1 MNSQAQHELMNLMV
15 SWALIGAIAFTLI
28 MTALSLVGLL
38 AFSNNKQRNKLFYIL
53 AAQIVLVGV
62 MFSLG
67 IFHLSPGAVVNGI
80 EQPLKEAAEK
90 LDRENVASVA
100 ERDRLKGELS
110 ETKRK
115 LADSM
120 AKAAAYDEQIAKAN
134 ANSEAQ
140 REAIAHLQDLAQRA
154 ASEQTLANSQEVN
167 AVKAQLAKA
176 ETELAESRQV
186 EDTLNLRLKDNKSKA
201 SALEQSRRDKE
212 RQLQRAKAIGR
223 VLEVNRGW
231 NFVVLNIGDKQ
242 GMIPDSTLL
251 VLRGGAQIAKLRVK
265 TIEPSQSIADVISG
279 SVRKGATVQPG
290 DNVVFE
296 EIRTPPAQA
305 SQHSTV
311 QGSVQDEPALPPLPA
326 LTH

>member
-1 MNSQAQHELMNLMV
+1 MNSQTQHDLMNLMV
-15 SWALIGAIAFTLI
+15 SWALIGAIAATLI
-28 MTALSLVGLL
+28 ITALSLVGLF
-38 AFSNNKQRNKLFYIL
+38 AFSDNKQRNKLFYL
-53 AAQIVLVGV
+53 LLAQIVLAGII
-62 MFSLG
+62 FSLG
-67 IFHLSPGAVVNGI
+67 IFHPAPGALVKGI

-90 LDRENVASVA
+90 LDGENMASLA
-100 ERDRLKGELS
+100 EQDRLKGELG
-110 ETKRK
+110 ETKHK

-154 ASEQTLANSQEVN
+154 ASEQTLTNSQEVN
-167 AVKAQLAKA
+167 AVKNQLAKA
-176 ETELAESRQV
+176 ETELAESKQM
-186 EDTLNLRLKDNKSKA
+186 EETLNLKLKDNKSKS

-212 RQLQRAKAIGR
+212 RQLQRAKAMGR
-223 VLEVNRGW
+223 VLAVNPGW
-231 NFVVLNIGDKQ
+231 NFVVLSIGDKQ
-242 GMIPDSTLL
+242 GMIPDATLL

-265 TIEPSQSIADVISG
+265 TIEPSQSIADVITG
-279 SVRKGATVQPG
+279 SVRKGLTVQPG

-296 EIRTPPAQA
+296 EIRTPPTQA